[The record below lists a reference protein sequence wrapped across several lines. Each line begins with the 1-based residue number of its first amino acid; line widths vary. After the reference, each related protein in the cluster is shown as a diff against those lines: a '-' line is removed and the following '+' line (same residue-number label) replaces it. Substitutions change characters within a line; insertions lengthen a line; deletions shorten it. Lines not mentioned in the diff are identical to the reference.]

1 MRIPTRW
8 ISNLTF
14 SRSAA
19 VPGIAAQAL
28 TASGRR
34 HGNPPSYEAVRSA
47 RWVYVEYEDGAKE
60 YHDLTADPY
69 ELRNS
74 FSALGETQ
82 KSALH
87 ALVSAI
93 QNCHDAEG
101 CRAAERAVHLA
112 Q

>member
-1 MRIPTRW
+1 MDFQADIFTGRRGA
-8 ISNLTF
+8 
-14 SRSAA
+14 RHRR
-19 VPGIAAQAL
+19 PGAYGD
-28 TASGRR
+28 GRR

-47 RWVYVEYEDGAKE
+47 RWIYVEYEDGAKE

-101 CRAAERAVHLA
+101 CRTAERAAHLG